1 MEPRAEERW
10 WKMDLHVHTPASLD
24 YREKDLPLVQILRE
38 AERRSLDIVGLVD
51 HNTTRGYEQ
60 LRLELSRLAVL
71 SEAGRLSPSEQEA
84 WDEYRQLLSHI
95 LVLPGF
101 ELTTQEGVHL
111 LALFPPETPAE
122 RLNALL
128 LTLGIPM
135 ERLRDGAPEVY
146 AQADLALACT
156 LITRAG
162 GIAIAAHIER
172 LRGFRATQEEGFP
185 PEGLLA
191 LESTVPACAPLGSLP
206 VVWGSN
212 AHTCTSAGEGEH
224 PWGIGER
231 YTEVLMERPSFDALR
246 TLLLARDAARVR
258 FPERERLRAYLE
270 QLRRAGPD
278 RLILLDPDTDPK
290 NACRD
295 IAALANSGGG
305 TLVIGIREEQA
316 IGVADPRSWS
326 STLLRYT
333 REEIDPPPLLNL
345 ELLHFEGHDLVQVQ
359 VQPESPPPYVT
370 REGVVYVRRDG
381 QTRPATRAELME
393 TVGAGKPGA
402 APGLDLPYA
411 GVEIVGMHLRDGV
424 WFYDVRDLRV
434 TSGVTRQR
442 AKGLWAYAIDRH
454 ESLRQGQADLNRVVW
469 KGDRGVWRVYRS
481 GERRVYDLVH
491 RESSGRVD
499 HVFYGVSEWG
509 LTPRWREVVESL
521 RPLLVEENVV
531 LPEEGEPGPDEA
543 RSFRPARPVPPREG
557 RTGYAPSV
565 PRPQAAFVGP
575 DRKEAGEAAPAR
587 PEGAPAP
594 AGEWGGRI
602 PRWRN
607 QAAVEWVRWDGNNL
621 YFDLAHRQA
630 DGTVRYFR
638 RVPRSQL
645 LESEGWIDLVRVPL
659 PATGI
664 EVVRSTVSGDEIL
677 YQFRDMQTGRVDPRV
692 RRASEFP
699 PDSPYAYA
707 IRMYHQD
714 FPLDESKVRWWGNI
728 GYMRPTPERVDLVY
742 RDEEGRDHI
751 YYAAER
757 RLLEGEWKQL
767 LEEWHEE

>member
-1 MEPRAEERW
+1 MEPVSHERW

-24 YREKDLPLVQILRE
+24 YREKGLPVLQILQE
-38 AERRSLDIVGLVD
+38 AEQKGLDIVGLVD
-51 HNTTRGYEQ
+51 HNTTLGYEQ

-71 SEAGRLSPSEQEA
+71 SDAGRLSPAEEDV
-84 WDEYRQLLSHI
+84 WNEYQRLLSRL

-101 ELTTQEGVHL
+101 ELTTREGIHL
-111 LALFPPETPAE
+111 LALFPPETPPE

-135 ERLRDGAPEVY
+135 ERLRGGAPDVQ
-146 AQADLALACT
+146 AQADFALACT
-156 LITRAG
+156 LIARAG
-162 GIAIAAHIER
+162 GIAVAAHVER
-172 LRGFRATQEEGFP
+172 LPGFRGADETL

-191 LESTVPACAPLGSLP
+191 LESTVPAGPSLAPLPIL
-206 VVWGSN
+206 WGSN
-212 AHTCTSAGEGEH
+212 AHACTLPGEGEH
-224 PWGIGER
+224 QVAIGER
-231 YTEVLMERPSFDALR
+231 YTEVRLDRPSFEALR
-246 TLLLARDAARVR
+246 AVLLARDPARVR
-258 FPERERLRAYLE
+258 FPERERLRAYLT
-270 QLRRAGPD
+270 QLRGAPER
-278 RLILLDPDTDPK
+278 IVLLDPDMDPRS
-290 NACRD
+290 ACPH

-305 TLVIGIREEQA
+305 TLVIGVRGEQA
-316 IGVADPRSWS
+316 VGVADPQSWS
-326 STLLRYT
+326 SALMRFV
-333 REEIDPPPLLNL
+333 REEIDPPPVLNL
-345 ELLHFEGHDLVQVQ
+345 ELLHFEGHDLVQVH
-359 VQPESPPPYVT
+359 VQPESSPPYLT
-370 REGVVYVRRDG
+370 REGVVYVRRG
-381 QTRPATRAELME
+381 SETRPATRTELLE
-393 TVGAGKPGA
+393 LVGLGFPGSTQ
-402 APGLDLPYA
+402 GLDLPYA
-411 GVEIVGMHLRDGV
+411 GVEIVGVHLRDGV

-454 ESLRQGQADLNRVVW
+454 ESLRQGQADLNQVVW

-509 LTPRWREVVESL
+509 LTPRWREVVEAL
-521 RPLLVEENVV
+521 RPLLVEERVV
-531 LPEEGEPGPDEA
+531 LPEESEPGIPGET
-543 RSFRPARPVPPREG
+543 RPPRPVWTGPVREG
-557 RTGYAPSV
+557 RADWGSTGAQ
-565 PRPQAAFVGP
+565 PQPPAT
-575 DRKEAGEAAPAR
+575 EAAKETTKPAL
-587 PEGAPAP
+587 PAHP
-594 AGEWGGRI
+594 AAAMPSEDWGGRI

-621 YFDLAHRQA
+621 YFDLAHRQP

-659 PATGI
+659 PATGV

-728 GYMRPTPERVDLVY
+728 GYMRPTADRVDLVY

-767 LEEWHEE
+767 LQEWHEE

>member
-1 MEPRAEERW
+1 MESVAEERW
-10 WKMDLHVHTPASLD
+10 WKMDLHVHSPASLD
-24 YREKDLPLVQILRE
+24 YREKELPLVQILRE
-38 AERRSLDIVGLVD
+38 AERKSLDIVGLVD

-60 LRLELSRLAVL
+60 LRLEISRLAVL
-71 SEAGRLSPSEQEA
+71 DEAGRLSPVEEEE
-84 WDEYRQLLSHI
+84 WNEYRRLLSRLLI
-95 LVLPGF
+95 LPGF
-101 ELTTQEGVHL
+101 ELTTQEGLHL
-111 LALFPPETPAE
+111 LALFPPETPPE

-135 ERLRDGAPEVY
+135 GRLREGAPEVQ
-146 AQADLALACT
+146 AQADFATACALVA
-156 LITRAG
+156 RAG
-162 GIAIAAHIER
+162 GIAVAAHTER
-172 LRGFRATQEEGFP
+172 ARGFSLLREGETP

-191 LESTVPACAPLGSLP
+191 LESTVASGATLAPLP
-206 VVWGSN
+206 VIWGSN
-212 AHTCTSAGEGEH
+212 AHACTLPGEGEH
-224 PWGIGER
+224 PWAIGEQ
-231 YTEVLMERPSFDALR
+231 YTEVRMDRPSFEALR
-246 TLLLARDAARVR
+246 ELLLARDLARIR
-258 FPERERLRAYLE
+258 FPERERLRVYLE
-270 QLRRAGPD
+270 QLRRSGPE
-278 RLILLDPDTDPK
+278 RLVLLDPDIEPRS
-290 NACRD
+290 ACHE

-305 TLVIGIREEQA
+305 TVVIGIREGQPV
-316 IGVADPRSWS
+316 GVADPQSWS
-326 STLLRYT
+326 SALLRYT

-345 ELLHFEGHDLVQVQ
+345 ELLHFEGRDLVQVQ
-359 VQPESPPPYVT
+359 VQPESTPPYLT
-370 REGVVYVRRDG
+370 RDGVVYVRRG
-381 QTRPATRAELME
+381 EQTRPATRAELLE
-393 TVGAGKPGA
+393 LVGLGAPGM
-402 APGLDLPYA
+402 APGLDLPCA

-454 ESLRQGQADLNRVVW
+454 ESLRQGQADLNRAVW

-499 HVFYGVSEWG
+499 HIFYGVSEWG
-509 LTPRWREVVESL
+509 LTPRWREVVEAL

-531 LPEEGEPGPDEA
+531 LPEEGEPGTDEA
-543 RSFRPARPVPPREG
+543 RPLRPSRPAPSREG
-557 RTGYAPSV
+557 RAGWGTGAP
-565 PRPQAAFVGP
+565 RAQ
-575 DRKEAGEAAPAR
+575 AAPAA
-587 PEGAPAP
+587 PEEPAPAP
-594 AGEWGGRI
+594 PVSPAPPPSSTSEWGGRI

-621 YFDLAHRQA
+621 YFDLAHRQP

-659 PATGI
+659 PATGV

-714 FPLDESKVRWWGNI
+714 IPLDESKVRWWGNI

-767 LEEWHEE
+767 LKEWHEE